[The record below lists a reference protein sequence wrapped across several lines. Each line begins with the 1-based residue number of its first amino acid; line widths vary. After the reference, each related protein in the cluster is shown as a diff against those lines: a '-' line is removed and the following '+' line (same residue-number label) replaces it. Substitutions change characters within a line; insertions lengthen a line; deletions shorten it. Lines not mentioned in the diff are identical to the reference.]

1 MNKRM
6 ENLMIPPVA
15 ARSRVAFT
23 LIELVVVIAI
33 IAILAAMLLPAL
45 SAAKQKAYLASCLN
59 NVKQISVGAALYVND
74 YSDWLPPS
82 VGIGSNPAFNAVAQE
97 EYGTYV
103 WQGPQNTP
111 QLNASTPV
119 TGGTYENYGHLFEM
133 NVAGNGSIF
142 FCPSYNAKKVSLY
155 SSTSYQPLLTPVNY
169 PGYGNIQGSYVWN
182 PWVGANSIR
191 LYQKSTEFNQ
201 VQVLAMEHLVN
212 ANATASDMTMNP
224 TTVAHDR
231 FQLEV
236 VLYSDYSVKAVKITP
251 AIYSAAWA
259 GGGTLLYGQ
268 SNLLTQIGNAH

>member
-1 MNKRM
+1 MNEQIK
-6 ENLMIPPVA
+6 IVTSQPVA

-23 LIELVVVIAI
+23 LIELLVVIAI

-45 SAAKQKAYLASCLN
+45 SAAKQRAYLASCLN
-59 NVKQISVGAALYVND
+59 NVKQISVGASLYVND
-74 YSDWLPPS
+74 YNDWLPPS
-82 VGIGSNPAFNAVAQE
+82 SGIGSQTGFNAVAQE

-103 WQGPQNTP
+103 WQGPANTP
-111 QLNASTPV
+111 QLNAAAPV
-119 TGGTYENYGHLFEM
+119 AGGTYENYGYLFQM

-182 PWVGANSIR
+182 PWVGANNIR

-201 VQVLAMEHLVN
+201 VQVLSMEHLVN
-212 ANATASDMTMNP
+212 ANATAADMTMNP